1 MTDRRVVSNQG
12 TSTTGAPWGLCVPYV
27 LPGVIVTNINV
38 QSPPYVPPAN
48 SGLVA
53 MFMHVGVVETDATD
67 LIVSPYI
74 IQQGNPVLL
83 SQVFTLTAGDA
94 QTVPTIFDPP
104 LVIFNRTTA
113 YWDQLRLEVT
123 QVGSVAADLTVQV
136 WFG

>member
-1 MTDRRVVSNQG
+1 MVTQRRVVSNQG
-12 TSTTGAPWGLCVPYV
+12 TSTGQPWCLCVPYV
-27 LPGVIVTNINV
+27 LPGLLSNGVGTI
-38 QSPPYVPPAN
+38 SPPYVPPAN

-53 MFMHVGVVETDATD
+53 MFMHVGVVETNGTD
-67 LIVSPYI
+67 LIVTPTI
-74 IQQGNPVLL
+74 IQQGNPVVL

-113 YWDQLRLEVT
+113 YWDQLVVEIT
-123 QVGSVAADLTVQV
+123 QVGAVASNLTLQV